1 MFNSDVKMAQKLKL
15 GKPDFPRWSLPEVW
29 ARLAGKEFRLEVVK
43 TGQDLVDLA
52 PRISPRWRQLGRQG

>member
-29 ARLAGKEFRLEVVK
+29 ARLAGKEFRLEVVLNK
-43 TGQDLVDLA
+43 AVNKDQK
-52 PRISPRWRQLGRQG
+52 PISQPDFQG